1 MTRFRFT
8 IASEVTAMVR
18 TCCIVF
24 TACLFVAPLSGQE
37 PESRVT
43 GRWDLTFK
51 TDDGHTFPSWLEIR
65 ISGNSTHVGQL
76 VGRVGSA
83 RPISQID
90 FSNDT
95 IRFSVPLQWEQ
106 GDHPISFEA
115 VRTDSALSGWMIDG
129 TGARLPFTAVRAPAL
144 ERGGT
149 PQWAAPVKLFDGSD
163 LAGWQPQGNGE
174 SAWKAIGGVL
184 TNTKAGTNLATRANY
199 GDFKLHVEF
208 RFPADG
214 NSGIYLRGRYEVQIE
229 DSYGHE
235 ASPHRLGGVYG
246 FITPNENAAKP
257 AGEWQSYDIT
267 LIGRRVTI
275 VLNGHQIICDQPIPG
290 ITGGALDSNEGAP
303 GPILLQGDHGPVEY
317 RNVVLTPA
325 R

>member
-18 TCCIVF
+18 TCCIVI
-24 TACLFVAPLSGQE
+24 TACLIVAPLSGQE
-37 PESRVT
+37 PQDPVT

-90 FSNDT
+90 YSNDT

-106 GDHPISFEA
+106 GDRPLSFEA
-115 VRTDSALSGWMIDG
+115 VRTDSTLSGWMVDG

-144 ERGGT
+144 QRAGT

-163 LAGWQPQGNGE
+163 LASWQPQGNGE
-174 SAWKAIGGVL
+174 NSWKAIRGVL
-184 TNTKAGTNLATRANY
+184 TNTKAGANIATRANY

-208 RFPADG
+208 RYPADG
-214 NSGIYLRGRYEVQIE
+214 NSGIYLRGRYEVQVE

-235 ASPHRLGGVYG
+235 TSSHRLGGVYG
-246 FITPNENAAKP
+246 FLIPNENAAKP

-275 VLNGHQIICDQPIPG
+275 VLNGHQVICDQPIPG

>member
-1 MTRFRFT
+1 
-8 IASEVTAMVR
+8 MVR

-24 TACLFVAPLSGQE
+24 TACLIVAPLSGQE
-37 PESRVT
+37 PQDPVT

-51 TDDGHTFPSWLEIR
+51 ADDGHTFPSWLEIR
-65 ISGNSTHVGQL
+65 ISGNTTHVGQV

-90 FSNDT
+90 YANDT

-106 GDHPISFEA
+106 GDRPLSFEA
-115 VRTDSALSGWMIDG
+115 VRTDSSLSGWMVDG
-129 TGARLPFTAVRAPAL
+129 TGARLPFTAVRAPTLQRA
-144 ERGGT
+144 GT
-149 PQWAAPVKLFDGSD
+149 PQWAAPVTLFDGAD

-174 SAWKAIGGVL
+174 SSWKAIGGVL
-184 TNTKAGTNLATRANY
+184 ANTKAGANIATRGNY

-208 RFPADG
+208 RYPAEG

-229 DSYGHE
+229 DSYGQE
-235 ASPHRLGGVYG
+235 TSSHRLGGVYG
-246 FITPNENAAKP
+246 FLIPNENAAKP

-275 VLNGHQIICDQPIPG
+275 VLNGHQVICDQPIPG

>member
-1 MTRFRFT
+1 MTVFRFT
-8 IASEVTAMVR
+8 FASEVTAMVR
-18 TCCIVF
+18 TCCIAF
-24 TACLFVAPLSGQE
+24 AACLIVAPLSGQE
-37 PESRVT
+37 PQSPVT
-43 GRWDLTFK
+43 GRWDITFK

-106 GDHPISFEA
+106 GDRPLSFEA

-129 TGARLPFTAVRAPAL
+129 TGTRLPFTAVRAPAL
-144 ERGGT
+144 ERAGA

-163 LAGWQPQGNGE
+163 LAGWQPQGDGE
-174 SAWKAIGGVL
+174 SAWRAIGGVL
-184 TNTKAGTNLATRANY
+184 TNTKAGANLATRANY

-208 RFPADG
+208 RYPAGG

-229 DSYGHE
+229 DSYGQE
-235 ASPHRLGGVYG
+235 TSPHRLGGVYG
-246 FITPNENAAKP
+246 FLVPNENAAKP

-275 VLNGHQIICDQPIPG
+275 VLNGHQVICDQPIPG

-303 GPILLQGDHGPVEY
+303 GPILLQGDHGSMEY
-317 RNVVLTPA
+317 RNLVLTPA